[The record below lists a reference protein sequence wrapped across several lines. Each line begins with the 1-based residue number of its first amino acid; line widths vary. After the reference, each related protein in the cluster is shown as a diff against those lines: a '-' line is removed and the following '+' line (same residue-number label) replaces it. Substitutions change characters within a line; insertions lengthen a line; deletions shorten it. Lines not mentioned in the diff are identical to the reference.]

1 MLKIEKVVGG
11 YLAYATTPHVQEE
24 WGNPTPLNRF
34 LGRLQENS
42 SMSSRNDD
50 EMDFNV
56 VQKFE
61 GFSQAISQIRIW
73 DSRSKTLSRNPLT
86 RKNANEWGTIRDY
99 RSTGLM
105 ILDSYFSTAGA
116 LPSHIWSPN
125 TLLPTTQILDQSS
138 DN

>member
-50 EMDFNV
+50 EWILMSF
-56 VQKFE
+56 
-61 GFSQAISQIRIW
+61 
-73 DSRSKTLSRNPLT
+73 RNLKGSV
-86 RKNANEWGTIRDY
+86 RQSHKYEFG
-99 RSTGLM
+99 
-105 ILDSYFSTAGA
+105 ILAQR
-116 LPSHIWSPN
+116 H
-125 TLLPTTQILDQSS
+125 
-138 DN
+138 